1 MQISALLTEKRAV
14 SSTIGVVLMVAV
26 TVILAAVVGAFAMGL
41 FSQTTPPPPQTGFSV
56 EYDVSG
62 SGPNTTNVTMAT
74 GSEVRTSRLKVT
86 IDGNST
92 WERGSGQTGFKTS
105 GWSTKKIESGD
116 TLDIAEDG
124 KPIQSGDE
132 IQVIWDTADTSTVLN
147 DWTIS

>member
-1 MQISALLTEKRAV
+1 MQVSALLTEKRAV
-14 SSTIGVVLMVAV
+14 SSTIGVVLMVAL

-62 SGPNTTNVTMAT
+62 PTNTTNVTMTT
-74 GSEVRTSRLKVT
+74 GSEVRTSRLKVR
-86 IDGNST
+86 IGGNTT
-92 WERGSGQTGFKTS
+92 WSRGSGQSGFTTS

-124 KPIQSGDE
+124 KPIQSGDKV
-132 IQVIWDTADTSTVLN
+132 QVIWETSKTSTVLN